1 MLFFAAPCI
10 LNSVMAGEQTAIIQT
25 GGKQYVVH
33 AGAKLI
39 VEKLD
44 GKAGDEIIFDK
55 VLLKG
60 DDAKVEIG
68 TPYLSGVRVTG
79 TIAEQGR
86 DEKKVIFRYHSKTRY
101 RKLKGHRQPHTK
113 VVITNI

>member
-1 MLFFAAPCI
+1 MYSD
-10 LNSVMAGEQTAIIQT
+10 SVMASEQTAIIQT

-33 AGAKLI
+33 TGTKLT

-44 GKAGDEIIFDK
+44 GNAGDEIVFDK

-68 TPYLSGVRVTG
+68 TPYLTSGRVTG
-79 TIAEQGR
+79 KIVEQGR

-113 VVITNI
+113 VIVTSL